1 MTHYRRFRVAIEI
14 IIITCVLL
22 SCGIG
27 IALGMALG
35 STRNIELSD
44 QIGEAKLAL
53 PSQILDRNGDQIFEY
68 FSEEKR
74 NIVSIDELPKHLV
87 YALVAAED
95 KNFFRHNGFDLAGLI
110 RAAWNNLRGSYFSGA
125 STITQQLATALYL
138 DKTDI
143 TIKRKIQELWYAFQ
157 IEKRLSKYQILER
170 YMNTI
175 YLGHNT
181 HGVEAAS
188 QFYFGHSARDI
199 TLAESA
205 ILIVQIRSPAK
216 YSMLNHPNE
225 ARLRQ
230 KDVLDQMVE
239 LGYVTGEEAER
250 SFNSFWDSYDITRSS
265 TATAYFENESKA
277 PYFTE
282 YVRLQLEDILFGSV
296 VDINRE
302 GLIIH
307 TTLDL
312 DVQETAQEIM
322 SKGIH
327 TINARY
333 RTEKNLRQTETE
345 RRFLPTIEM
354 LSLLFNVEE
363 IRMAG
368 IKQKNDAEVLFG
380 EEINPVLDVLSLV
393 FGSQPVRN
401 VSFRAYDL
409 AENQEKK
416 TTVEGALI
424 TLDLE
429 SGRTGHI
436 LAMIGGSEF
445 KTKKYNRAV
454 DATVQP
460 GSSFKPLFYS
470 AAISSR
476 KVSPATMIND
486 SPVIFFNPDD
496 STYQPENYLGTW
508 SGPVRLRT
516 ALARS
521 MNVPSAKILD
531 IIGFDPAIE
540 RASRLLGMYD
550 QRNDEKL
557 FPRKYPLALGVV
569 SVAPINMAR
578 AFAVFPNQGREV
590 EPLSIR
596 YIEDRQGNIIL
607 NYEEE
612 LIRKRQRKSE
622 KELQIMTPQEAY
634 IMVSLLQSVVQEGT
648 LMRRRIDIGGFDGM
662 PMGGKTGTNTNWA
675 DAWTVGFSPYMA
687 TAVWFGFDL
696 PGESLGRNQTG
707 ATAAGPIW
715 AEYMKAV
722 HKTLPVKEFVKPET
736 GLITRTVCAISG
748 KLMTDACDEGSI
760 DEIFLIGTEPDTLC
774 DVHPFEQERNEELL
788 GRLKERL
795 LLEKFSVQT
804 IELPSLEDTIPEL
817 SLPGFDD
824 AIEERRNQIEPEQE
838 GNPLLD

>member
-1 MTHYRRFRVAIEI
+1 
-14 IIITCVLL
+14 
-22 SCGIG
+22 
-27 IALGMALG
+27 MALG

-53 PSQILDRNGDQIFEY
+53 PSQILDRNDNLIFEY

-95 KNFFRHNGFDLAGLI
+95 KNFFNHNGFDLVGLI
-110 RAAWNNLRGSYFSGA
+110 RAAWNNIRGSYFSGA

-138 DKTDI
+138 DKTDV
-143 TIKRKIQELWYAFQ
+143 TIKRKLQELWYAFQ
-157 IEKRLSKYQILER
+157 MEKRLSKYQILER

-188 QFYFGHSARDI
+188 NFYFGHSARDI
-199 TLAESA
+199 TLAEAA
-205 ILIVQIRSPAK
+205 ILIVQIRSPAT
-216 YSMLNHPNE
+216 YSMLNHPNK

-239 LGYVTGEEAER
+239 LGYVTEEEADS
-250 SFNSFWDSYDITRSS
+250 SFAAFWESYDVTRSS
-265 TATAYFENESKA
+265 TATAYFDNESKA

-282 YVRLQLEDILFGSV
+282 YVRLQLEDLLFGSV

-312 DVQETAQEIM
+312 EIQETAKEMIT
-322 SKGIH
+322 KGLH
-327 TINARY
+327 TINAKY
-333 RTEKNLRQTETE
+333 RTEKNLRLSVAENT
-345 RRFLPTIEM
+345 FLPVIEM
-354 LSLLFNVEE
+354 MSLLFDIEE
-363 IRMAG
+363 IRIAG
-368 IKQKNDAEVLFG
+368 VKQKKDAETLFKQK
-380 EEINPVLDVLSLV
+380 INPVLDILSLM
-393 FGSQPVRN
+393 FGSQPVHEA
-401 VSFRAYDL
+401 SYKSYTL
-409 AENQEKK
+409 EESEEKK

-424 TLDLE
+424 TLGVE
-429 SGRTGHI
+429 PENTGHI

-470 AAISSR
+470 AAISSK
-476 KVSPATMIND
+476 KVNAATMIND

-496 STYQPENYLGTW
+496 STYQPENYLGSW

-521 MNVPSAKILD
+521 MNVPSAKVLD
-531 IIGFDPAIE
+531 IIGFDIAIE
-540 RASRLLGMYD
+540 RASRLLGMYE
-550 QRNDEKL
+550 QRNNEKL

-578 AFAVFPNQGREV
+578 AFAAFPNQGQEV
-590 EPLSIR
+590 EPISII
-596 YIEDRQGNIIL
+596 YVEDRQGKIIL
-607 NYEEE
+607 NNEANV
-612 LIRKRQRKSE
+612 IKQRQRKSE
-622 KELQIMTPQEAY
+622 GELQIMTPQEAY
-634 IMVSLLQSVVQEGT
+634 IMVSLLQSVVAEGT
-648 LMRRRIDIGGFDGM
+648 LMRRRIDVDGFDGM
-662 PMGGKTGTNTNWA
+662 PMAGKTGTNTNWA
-675 DAWTVGFSPYMA
+675 DAWTVGFSPFMA

-715 AEYMKAV
+715 AEYMKEI
-722 HKTLPVKEFVKPET
+722 HKDLPRKAFIKPET
-736 GLITRTVCAISG
+736 GLIVRRVCAVSG
-748 KLMTDACDEGSI
+748 KLMTATCDQGSI
-760 DEIFLIGTEPDTLC
+760 DEIFLIGTQPDTLC
-774 DVHPFEQERNEELL
+774 DIHPFEEERNEELL
-788 GRLKERL
+788 NRLKERL
-795 LLEKFSVQT
+795 LLENFSVQN
-804 IELPSLEDTIPEL
+804 IELPSLESSAPALDL
-817 SLPGFDD
+817 SRFREFSD
-824 AIEERRNQIEPEQE
+824 EREDGPITEPE